1 MKFLH
6 IADLH
11 LGKRLN
17 DVNLLEDQIHILRQI
32 SDIAEAEAVDGIL
45 IAGDIYQQSAP
56 SSEAVTVFSNFVCRM
71 VKSGIKVFA
80 VSGNHDSD
88 QRVSYF
94 SPLVRQAG
102 VYISEKFE
110 GTLQQFT
117 LQDEYGDI
125 TVSLLPFLRPIHARK
140 CFPEGTVN
148 TTQEAMAAVLAHS
161 NLDTS
166 KRNILLC
173 HQFVTG
179 AQTSDSEEHS
189 LGGLDNVDAALFDAF
204 DYVALGHI
212 HRPQKMG
219 RDTLRYAGS
228 PLKYSLSEANQKKSV
243 TLVTVGKKGN
253 VSVTEK
259 PLTPLH
265 DVREVEGF
273 LPDIMKMP
281 YSEDYVRVTVH
292 DEIVAPDAKVTVA
305 TVFPNMMKFAVS
317 NSKTKVDIDV
327 LAKAEMENKT
337 VTEMFIDFFRLQ
349 SDGTDP
355 DKELL
360 EAFKQILKESEDES
374 HETR

>member
-11 LGKRLN
+11 LGKRMN
-17 DVNLLEDQIHILRQI
+17 DVNLLEDQIHILRLI

-140 CFPEGTVN
+140 CFPEETVN
-148 TTQEAMAAVLAHS
+148 TTQEAVAAVLAHS
-161 NLDTS
+161 DLDTS

-253 VSVTEK
+253 VTVSEK
-259 PLTPLH
+259 QLTPLH